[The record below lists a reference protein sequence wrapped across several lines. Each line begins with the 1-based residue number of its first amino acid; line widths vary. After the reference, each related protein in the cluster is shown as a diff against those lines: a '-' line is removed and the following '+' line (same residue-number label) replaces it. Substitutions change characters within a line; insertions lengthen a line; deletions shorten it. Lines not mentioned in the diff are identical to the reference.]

1 MEDQFLPDSILFC
14 DLSDRMI
21 AIIHPI
27 QTRRIHLYMS
37 EEHLIAST
45 VNTLCR
51 GMRYPNC
58 DIRALFMIS
67 INFYW
72 RHVDIPRARCGPAR
86 YHGRT
91 ADALAQ
97 GADEGRGKLR

>member
-1 MEDQFLPDSILFC
+1 MDVARGKSPQHPVPGVAPAYLESRIAIGERWKNLLPDSILFC

-27 QTRRIHLYMS
+27 QTRRIHLLMS

-45 VNTLCR
+45 VKTLCR

-67 INFYW
+67 IN
-72 RHVDIPRARCGPAR
+72 
-86 YHGRT
+86 
-91 ADALAQ
+91 
-97 GADEGRGKLR
+97 

>member
-1 MEDQFLPDSILFC
+1 
-14 DLSDRMI
+14 
-21 AIIHPI
+21 
-27 QTRRIHLYMS
+27 MS

-45 VNTLCR
+45 VKLLCR

-58 DIRALFMIS
+58 DMRALFMIS
-67 INFYW
+67 INLYW
-72 RHVDIPRARCGPAR
+72 RHVDIPRARSGPAR

>member
-1 MEDQFLPDSILFC
+1 MSRQDTSPQHPVPGVAPAYLESRIAIGERWKNLLPDSILFC

-27 QTRRIHLYMS
+27 QTRRIHLFMS

-45 VNTLCR
+45 VKTLCR

-67 INFYW
+67 INL
-72 RHVDIPRARCGPAR
+72 I
-86 YHGRT
+86 
-91 ADALAQ
+91 
-97 GADEGRGKLR
+97 

>member
-1 MEDQFLPDSILFC
+1 MSPAMKSPQHPVPGVAPAYLESRIAIGERWKIRFFQTRFFSAIK
-14 DLSDRMI
+14 SRMI

-27 QTRRIHLYMS
+27 QTRRIHLLMS

-45 VNTLCR
+45 VQLLCR

-67 INFYW
+67 INFY
-72 RHVDIPRARCGPAR
+72 
-86 YHGRT
+86 
-91 ADALAQ
+91 
-97 GADEGRGKLR
+97 

>member
-1 MEDQFLPDSILFC
+1 MEEYSSRLDSFLRLNQ
-14 DLSDRMI
+14 RMI

-45 VNTLCR
+45 VDTLCR

-67 INFYW
+67 INFY
-72 RHVDIPRARCGPAR
+72 
-86 YHGRT
+86 
-91 ADALAQ
+91 
-97 GADEGRGKLR
+97 